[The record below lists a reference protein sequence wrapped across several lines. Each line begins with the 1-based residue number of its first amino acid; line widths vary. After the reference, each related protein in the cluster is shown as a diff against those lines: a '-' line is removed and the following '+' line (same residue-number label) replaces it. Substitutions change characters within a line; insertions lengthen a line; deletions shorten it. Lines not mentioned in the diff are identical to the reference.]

1 MKIQFDSNQDYQLD
15 AIKAVVDVFDGQPLA
30 QGEYEIRFDAVGG
43 DLLSDLGV
51 GNNLVLDESRVVQNI
66 QTVQEQNEIQPRVED
81 LSQGMNFSTEMETG
95 TGKTYVYLRSIY
107 ELNKNYGFKK
117 FVIVVPS
124 VAIREGVLKNIE
136 LTREHLRAIYGNVP
150 FDSWVYDSKQV
161 SRLRGFAN
169 SNQLQILIINIDAFN
184 KDLNVIRQ
192 ENDKLSGRKPIEF
205 LQATNPIVIVDEPQ
219 NMESE
224 QARAAIDS
232 LKPLCTLRYSATHR
246 NVYNLLYRL
255 DPVRA
260 YDMKLV
266 KRIEVDAILDDPD
279 YNKPYIEVK
288 SIKATKANITAK
300 LVIDVESDSGPKRT
314 TISVN
319 KNGTDLFDKSNER
332 AAYRGY
338 IVNEID
344 AGNEFI
350 AFGNGVTLYAGQTI
364 GGHTD
369 DVMKAQIQETVKEHF
384 EKELRIHRTQPDGKK
399 MKVLSLFFIDRV
411 ANYFPEDGKIRKWFV
426 EAYSEIAAKPQY
438 ADLKPLPVD
447 QVHNGYFAVTGK
459 GEAKD
464 TSGKTQADDDAY
476 ELIMKDKERLLDR
489 EVPLRFIFSHSA
501 LREGWDNPNVFQICT
516 LNETKSEVK
525 KRQEIGR
532 GLRLPVRE
540 DGTRSF
546 DHTINRLTVVAN
558 ESYDDF
564 ARKLQ
569 TEIEE
574 ECGVEF
580 EGRIAHKRE
589 RRKAM
594 LVPGWRMNPEFQEL
608 WRRIQHRTRYS
619 VVYSTEELVA
629 KASAAMQAMAE
640 VATPKLMAVRSRL
653 RITDEGI
660 TGELLA
666 AKQMEMEEAS
676 SKMIPDLLS
685 YLQRDTELTRMTL
698 AEILIQSGRL
708 DDVTINPQQFLDLA
722 SSAIKQTLH
731 QMIVDGIKYEKVNG
745 SVYEMMLFEE
755 REVEGYASRM
765 VNVNNGLYDCVEVES
780 EVEREFAEA
789 MSGRQDIKLII
800 KLPDW
805 FQIETPIGTYNPDW
819 AIVKQPIGEDAK
831 LYLVRETKST
841 KDRRKLRQ
849 SEWDKIRCGKAH
861 FETFNIDFEHITGAD
876 QV

>member
-1 MKIQFDSNQDYQLD
+1 MKIKFDSNQDYQLD

-30 QGEYEIRFDAVGG
+30 QGDYEIRFDAVGG

-51 GNNLVLDESRVVQNI
+51 GNNLVLSEDRIVQNI
-66 QTVQEQNEIQPRVED
+66 RAVQEQNEIQPRIED
-81 LSQGMNFSTEMETG
+81 LSEGMNFSVEMETG

-107 ELNKNYGFKK
+107 ELNKTYGFKK

-136 LTREHLRAIYGNVP
+136 LTAEHFQAIYGNVP

-184 KDLNVIRQ
+184 KDLNVIHQ
-192 ENDKLSGRKPIEF
+192 ENDRLSGRKPVEF

-224 QARAAIDS
+224 QARAAIEN
-232 LKPLCTLRYSATHR
+232 LNPLCTLRYSATHR

-266 KRIEVDAILDDPD
+266 KRIEVDAILDEPD
-279 YNKPYIEVK
+279 FNKPYIEVK
-288 SIKATKANITAK
+288 SVKATKTKITAK
-300 LVIDVESDSGPKRT
+300 MVIDVDTEAGPKRK
-314 TISVN
+314 TISVS

-332 AAYRGY
+332 EAYRGY

-344 AGNEFI
+344 AGNEFV

-384 EKELRIHRTQPDGKK
+384 EKELKILRTQVAGKR

-411 ANYFPEDGKIRKWFV
+411 ANYFPEDGKIRQWFV
-426 EAYSEIAAKPQY
+426 NAYSDIAAKQQY
-438 ADLKPLPVD
+438 RQLTPPPVD
-447 QVHNGYFAVTGK
+447 QVHGGYFALTNK

-464 TSGKTQADDDAY
+464 TSGTTKADDDAY
-476 ELIMKDKERLLDR
+476 ELIMRDKERLLDGG
-489 EVPLRFIFSHSA
+489 EPLRFIFSHSA

-516 LNETKSEVK
+516 LNETKSELK

-540 DGTRSF
+540 DGTRCF

-558 ESYDDF
+558 ENYDDF

-580 EGRIAHKRE
+580 EGRIANKRE

-594 LVPGWRMNPEFQEL
+594 LVPGWRMNADFQEL
-608 WRRIQHRTRYS
+608 WNRIQHRTRYS
-619 VVYSTEELVA
+619 VAYGTEDLTA
-629 KASAAMQAMAE
+629 KASDAVSKMPEIKA
-640 VATPKLMAVRSRL
+640 PKLLAMKSRVK
-653 RITDEGI
+653 ITDEGI

-666 AKQMEMEEAS
+666 AKQMEMEDTGQ
-676 SKMIPDLLS
+676 KVIPDLLG
-685 YLQRDTELTRMTL
+685 YLQRETELTRMTI
-698 AEILIQSGRL
+698 AQILIQSGRL
-708 DDVTINPQQFLDLA
+708 ADVVTNPQQFLDQA
-722 SSAIKQTLH
+722 VSAVKRTLH

-745 SVYEMMLFEE
+745 HVYEMLLFEE
-755 REVEGYASRM
+755 REIEGYANRM
-765 VNVNNGLYDCVEVES
+765 VDVENGVYDCVEVES
-780 EVEREFAEA
+780 DTERDFATA
-789 MSGRQDIKLII
+789 MSSRQDIKLLI

-805 FQIETPIGTYNPDW
+805 FQVETPIGTYNPDW
-819 AIVKQPIGEDAK
+819 AIVKQEDEK

-841 KDRRKLRQ
+841 KEQQKLRQ

-861 FETFNIDFEHITGAD
+861 FDTLDVDFDHVTSAEE
-876 QV
+876 V